1 MKPTLSSGA
10 VTDLIER
17 IERAQ
22 EAHARHYPGD
32 AEVRQPVHT
41 VYVPADRFSDTLVAD
56 YGAEARRLLD
66 TYAADGASLAAA
78 VGADPATQAGPRAA
92 GDAGTSGGSGDVPL
106 ADQVRERVADKLV
119 REPVEDLRLDFED
132 GYGARDDAVED
143 ADIERAV
150 GSAASAWADGTLP
163 PFFGLRIKSYADGLY
178 HRSIRTLDLFL
189 TLLLDHCGR
198 LPEGFVVTLPKVT
211 MPEHVAAFVELLGR
225 LEETLGLPE
234 GTLRFEI
241 QVETTESIVNHR
253 GEIGLRRMV
262 REAGHRLCGA
272 HFGVFDYTT
281 ACGLPAEEQR
291 LTHPACDFARHAMQ
305 VAVAGTGVRLSDGS
319 TNVVPAAEDTTS
331 VHAAWRTLA
340 DQVRHSLQHGY
351 YQGWDMHPSHL
362 PARFAVVYAF
372 HISRLPSLS
381 SRLRAWNERS
391 GGEGLVEEPAT
402 VRAMLGQLQRAVD
415 CGAVSETEVLERT
428 GVPSLQL

>member
-1 MKPTLSSGA
+1 MKPTLPSGA
-10 VTDLIER
+10 LTDLVER

-32 AEVRQPVHT
+32 AGVRQPVHT
-41 VYVPADRFSDTLVAD
+41 VYVSADLFSETLAAE
-56 YGAEARRLLD
+56 YGADARRLLD
-66 TYAADGASLAAA
+66 TYAPDGASLAAA
-78 VGADPATQAGPRAA
+78 VGAEPATQAGPRGAGGAA
-92 GDAGTSGGSGDVPL
+92 AAADSDDVPL
-106 ADQVRERVADKLV
+106 VDQVRERVADKLV

-132 GYGARDDAVED
+132 GYGVRDDAHED
-143 ADIERAV
+143 ADVERAV
-150 GSAASAWADGTLP
+150 NAAASAWADSTLP
-163 PFFGLRIKSYADGLY
+163 PFFGLRIKSYADGLH

-189 TLLLDHCGR
+189 TLLLDRCGR
-198 LPEGFVVTLPKVT
+198 LPEGFVITLPKVT

-253 GEIGLRRMV
+253 GEIGLRRLV
-262 REAGHRLCGA
+262 REAGPRLCGA

-291 LTHPACDFARHAMQ
+291 LTHPSCDFARHAMQ

-319 TNVVPAAEDTTS
+319 TNVVPAGEDTSS
-331 VHAAWRTLA
+331 VHAAWRTHA
-340 DQVRHSLQHGY
+340 EQVRHSLRHGF

-372 HISRLPSLS
+372 HISRLPSLT

-391 GGEGLVEEPAT
+391 GAEGVVEEPAT

-415 CGAVSETEVLERT
+415 CGAVSETEILERT
-428 GVPSLQL
+428 GLSSLQL